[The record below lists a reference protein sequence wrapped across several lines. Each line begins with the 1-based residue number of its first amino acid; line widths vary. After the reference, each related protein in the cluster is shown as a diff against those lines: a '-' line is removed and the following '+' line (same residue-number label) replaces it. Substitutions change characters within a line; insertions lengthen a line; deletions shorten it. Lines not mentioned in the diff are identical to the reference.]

1 MPLRQAAQPGRTA
14 SDLALVALLYFAG
27 AKLGMLTVLPEGMA
41 VLWPANA
48 VVLAAMLR
56 FRGALPWSLLPTVLI
71 AEVCADWPAFSVG
84 EALMFGALNYSEA
97 ALAYALL
104 ARWGFD
110 ARFRSPADLW
120 KFVLAGPLLAS
131 CAAALGGAA
140 VYTLFRAGHGSYLQY
155 AQTYWF
161 SDGLGLLVITPLL
174 LGFQPFRPVDDEA
187 QPVAFTRRDALAWG
201 AGAAVLALH
210 WVFAGEGPRHIDLLP
225 LLLIASVLYAA
236 ARYPQRWV
244 AVAVLGASMILVG
257 TLIWGGSPFALD
269 HPRAGVWLTQEFI
282 LLASLLGLG
291 FSALLRQV
299 RARQRELEQLNAGLE
314 ARVATR
320 TVELSRA
327 NDELSRLAAAD
338 PLTGV
343 ANRRRYEEALA
354 SEVARARRYGTPL
367 SLVIADLDHFKR
379 VNDTH
384 GHSAGDEV
392 IRAFTRVLQ
401 QCARASDL
409 VARCGGE
416 EFAVL
421 MPHTSHADALAFAE
435 RARLAFAALRLP
447 PVDWA
452 LTASFGVAELSLDLD
467 SAAFAAAADEAM
479 YAAKRGGRNRVVDH
493 GILRVSLPL
502 RAQAGVDC
510 GE

>member
-1 MPLRQAAQPGRTA
+1 MKPGWR
-14 SDLALVALLYFAG
+14 DLALVALLYFVG
-27 AKLGMLTVLPEGMA
+27 AKLGMLTILPEGMS

-56 FRGALPWSLLPTVLI
+56 FRGALPWRLLPVVLLT
-71 AEVCADWPAFSVG
+71 ELCSDWPAFTVS
-84 EALMFGALNYSEA
+84 EALLFGALNYSES

-120 KFVLAGPLLAS
+120 KFLLAGPLLAS

-161 SDGLGLLVITPLL
+161 SDGLGLLVVTPVL
-174 LGFQPFRPVDDEA
+174 LGFRPFRPAADEA
-187 QPVAFTRRDALAWG
+187 QPLALLRRDAFAWC

-210 WVFAGEGPRHIDLLP
+210 WVFPGEGPRHIDLLP
-225 LLLIASVLYAA
+225 LLLIAGVLYAA

-244 AVAVLGASMILVG
+244 AVVVLGASAILVG
-257 TLIWGGSPFALD
+257 TLIWGGSPFTLD
-269 HPRAGVWLTQEFI
+269 RPRTGVHLTQEFI

-299 RARQRELEQLNAGLE
+299 RARQSELQQMNSSLE

-320 TVELSRA
+320 TLELSKA
-327 NDELSRLAAAD
+327 NEELSRLVAAD

-343 ANRRRYEEALA
+343 ANRRRYEEALV

-367 SLVIADLDHFKR
+367 ALVVADLDYFKR
-379 VNDTH
+379 VNDTY
-384 GHSAGDEV
+384 GHLVGDEV
-392 IRAFTRVLQ
+392 ICAFTRVLQ
-401 QCARASDL
+401 ESARAADL

-421 MPHTSHADALAFAE
+421 MPHTGHADALAFAE
-435 RARLAFAALRLP
+435 RARVAFAELRLP
-447 PVDWA
+447 PVTWA
-452 LTASFGVAELSLDLD
+452 LTASFGVAELSSDFD
-467 SAAFAAAADEAM
+467 YTAFAKVADEAM

-493 GILRVSLPL
+493 GKLRVSLPL
-502 RAQAGVDC
+502 RA
-510 GE
+510 